1 MLLFQHNLTELNGW
15 ANTERC
21 RSVTVD
27 AQTLVIDLEAT
38 CADDGSVPPEA
49 MEIIEIGAVWATSE
63 GSVLDRFQVFV
74 RPLVQPTLTA
84 FCISLTG
91 IRQADVSV
99 AATFPLA
106 LRALSEFADRGAQP
120 GAVWMSWGAY
130 DLKQIERECVRHRI
144 GNPLR
149 LPHQNAKQLFAKRQL
164 LGKPID
170 LAGACKLTNIGIE
183 GNYHRALDDAANTA
197 RLLPWI
203 LGTRRVDVTLT
214 GDGD

>member
-1 MLLFQHNLTELNGW
+1 VSDT
-15 ANTERC
+15 
-21 RSVTVD
+21 
-27 AQTLVIDLEAT
+27 AQFLVVDLEAT

-49 MEIIEIGAVWATSE
+49 MEIIEIGAVWATQD
-63 GSVLDRFQVFV
+63 GSVIDQFQVFV
-74 RPLVQPTLTA
+74 RPLVQPTLTP

-91 IRQADVSV
+91 IRQAYVS
-99 AATFPLA
+99 AAVMFPLA
-106 LRALSEFADRGAQP
+106 AQALGTFAEGGRGVGP
-120 GAVWMSWGAY
+120 VWMSWGAY
-130 DLKQIERECVRHRI
+130 DLKQIERECARHRI
-144 GNPLR
+144 ANPLR
-149 LPHQNAKQLFAKRQL
+149 LPHQNAKQLFAKRQR

-203 LGTRRVDVTLT
+203 LGTRLIDVTGT